1 MSQTTIARH
10 SGHGYHPIQ
19 AALAALAQLRQRVS
33 AWSARRQA
41 NAQLLTLDDHELKD
55 IGLSRGQALFEH
67 DKPFWRV

>member
-1 MSQTTIARH
+1 MSHTTIARH
-10 SGHGYHPIQ
+10 PAHTHHPIEAAF
-19 AALAALAQLRQRVS
+19 AALGRLRQRLA
-33 AWSARRQA
+33 AWNARRQA